1 MGSGGGIDV
10 FLAANKVGEKGKVI
24 GVDMTPKMVETAVK
38 NAKVGGYSN
47 VEFRQGEIENLPIEN
62 NIIDVIISN
71 CVINLTPSK
80 INAFKEAFRVLKPN
94 GRILVSDIVTEGEIP
109 IEIRKNF
116 QAWAGC
122 IAGAMDKED
131 YLDTITKAGLNRC

>member
-1 MGSGGGIDV
+1 
-10 FLAANKVGEKGKVI
+10 
-24 GVDMTPKMVETAVK
+24 MVETAVK
-38 NAKVGGYSN
+38 NAKEGGYVN
-47 VEFRQGEIENLPIEN
+47 VEFKQGEIENLPIEN

-71 CVINLTPSK
+71 CVINLTPDK

-131 YLDTITKAGLNRC
+131 YLDSITKAGLKDVEIVSEQIFTEPNMDERLIGKIISVQIKALK